1 MCQWEDHVEPY
12 LEATKSLYKDLVK
25 ARKNADTGQIEITTL
40 AYQVR
45 PLETPHHHP
54 PAVCVLLTVAAHRSG
69 EQGRRGHHSTLPER
83 VRPEQ
88 LVSDP
93 GGPGPETGHVLLPR
107 RGQHV
112 LGAFKTEPAA
122 QPAGPR

>member
-45 PLETPHHHP
+45 PLENP
-54 PAVCVLLTVAAHRSG
+54 PSSSPRRMRVAHR
-69 EQGRRGHHSTLPER
+69 GRVPFR
-83 VRPEQ
+83 
-88 LVSDP
+88 
-93 GGPGPETGHVLLPR
+93 
-107 RGQHV
+107 
-112 LGAFKTEPAA
+112 
-122 QPAGPR
+122 